1 MASNEE
7 IKNIFSQFKEANK
20 RLSEAL
26 CLNEETTIKRDAVI
40 KRFEFTFELLWKT
53 LKKIA
58 RFEKFDCFGPKD
70 SFKIA
75 FKLGL
80 IENEELFLELIDA
93 RNKTTHVY
101 SEEEAKKIYSFIKE
115 KAINAFSEAEK
126 KIEGR
131 IARQGNL

>member
-7 IKNIFSQFKEANK
+7 IKSIFNQFKEANK
-20 RLSEAL
+20 RLNEAL
-26 CLNEETTIKRDAVI
+26 CLKEENAIKRDAVI

-53 LKKIA
+53 FKRIA

-70 SFKIA
+70 AFKIA
-75 FKLGL
+75 FKLEL

-93 RNKTTHVY
+93 RNKTAHVY
-101 SEEEAKKIYSFIKE
+101 SEEEAKKIYCFIKE

-126 KIEGR
+126 KIEQR
-131 IARQGNL
+131 IK

>member
-7 IKNIFSQFKEANK
+7 IKNIFNQFKEANK
-20 RLSEAL
+20 RLNEAL
-26 CLNEETTIKRDAVI
+26 CLKDETAIKRDAVI

-53 LKKIA
+53 FKRIA
-58 RFEKFDCFGPKD
+58 RFEKLECFGPKD
-70 SFKIA
+70 AFKIA

-115 KAINAFSEAEK
+115 KAINAFAEAEK
-126 KIEGR
+126 KIEQR
-131 IARQGNL
+131 IK